1 MYSVSNNISGIIMII
16 MIISF
21 QPIIQISGKN
31 YPYYSHSFLK
41 LILLVISATHFLI
54 PNDLHNSRFLSTFAN
69 INR

>member
-1 MYSVSNNISGIIMII
+1 

-54 PNDLHNSRFLSTFAN
+54 PNDLHNSSFLSTFAN